1 MLRRQQTRINIMQN
15 NAHMSDKQFLTY
27 VLLDAAVFALKQG
40 WSNKSP
46 GSWTW
51 TTRSELDLLAHFYGI
66 AFSASEKITQKV
78 QESLF
83 EADLMF
89 TKPEAAAKALWLQ
102 LENAFPQP
110 WDKTLTQ
117 RMKVAKRVFEDRIR
131 LIDKGLSPQAKAQ
144 TP

>member
-1 MLRRQQTRINIMQN
+1 MQAN
-15 NAHMSDKQFLTY
+15 VHMSDKQFLTY
-27 VLLDAAVFALKQG
+27 VLVDAAVFALKQG

-51 TTRSELDLLAHFYGI
+51 TTRSELELLTHFYSI
-66 AFSASEKITQKV
+66 AFSAAEKITQKV

-83 EADLMF
+83 EANLMF
-89 TKPEAAAKALWLQ
+89 TKPEAAAKSLWIQ

-110 WDKTLTQ
+110 WDKPLTK
-117 RMKVAKRVFEDRIR
+117 RMKVAKKVFEERIR
-131 LIDKGLSPQAKAQ
+131 LIDKGLAPQAKTQ